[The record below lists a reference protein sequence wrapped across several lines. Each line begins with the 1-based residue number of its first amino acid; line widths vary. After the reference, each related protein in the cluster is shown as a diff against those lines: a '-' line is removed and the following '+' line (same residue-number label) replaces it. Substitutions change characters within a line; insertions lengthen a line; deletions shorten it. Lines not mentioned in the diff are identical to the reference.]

1 MITLGAYTV
10 ERLLYLVW
18 NWNFF
23 QHQPLADIL
32 LAFLHGLRFDL
43 SAVAIL
49 SAIPFLI
56 SAVISMWK
64 PRWENASVTRY
75 SLAALFLI
83 FQTPTMLLN
92 LGDTEFVS
100 FLGRRYTFDAL
111 FFMREVPGKFWSLA
125 SFYWFLAT
133 IIFAIYVLYA
143 TALFLAAN
151 YWKPNPIVNARWRR
165 AVNCFVALIA
175 LAIASRGGLQNKPIN
190 FAHAQVFLNPAM
202 NNLVLN
208 SSFTFIQTIRR
219 ESLPR
224 DLYFKET
231 EEMLAELRKGIA
243 EHSLLNEPSFKRPEQ
258 KPNIVLIIMESF
270 ALEYMG
276 KPHGGQ
282 GYTPFLDELAEKS
295 LFFTNTFANAR
306 RSIEGIG
313 AIMGGVPAL
322 MNEPFISSQYLTN
335 YYLGLGSLLQEQGY
349 RTAFF
354 HGAENGS
361 MYFDQFMKAAGVK
374 EYYGKSQYPRPEE
387 TDGTWGIWDEPF
399 LQWMNGKL
407 GEFETPFFA
416 SVFSLTSHNPFPIP
430 KEYAGKFPKG
440 TLDIHEVI
448 GYSDYA
454 LKKFFESASKEKWFQ
469 NTVFIITADHTY
481 KIGRKEYDNDLGHY
495 RVPLLIYSPSI
506 QWPKIDTTQVV
517 QHVDLMPT
525 ILDIAGS
532 EEKERN
538 YLGNSVFQPGDRYA
552 VTLSDGTY
560 LMIAK
565 DYYLRYRRGGQYEM
579 FSMLPGNEGPLQE
592 PAERKAALE
601 MRMKAVL
608 QYFSQGLW
616 DNKLYYPTR
625 FE

>member
-1 MITLGAYTV
+1 M
-10 ERLLYLVW
+10 YLFW

-23 QHQPLADIL
+23 QHQPTSDLL
-32 LAFLHGLRFDL
+32 LALIHGLRFDL
-43 SAVAIL
+43 SAIAIL
-49 SAIPFLI
+49 SAIPFLL
-56 SAVISMWK
+56 SAVISLWK
-64 PRWENASVTRY
+64 PSWENSRQVSY
-75 SLAALFLI
+75 FLAALFLV
-83 FQTPTMLLN
+83 FQGPTMLLN

-100 FLGRRYTFDAL
+100 FLGRRYTYDAL
-111 FFMREVPGKFWSLA
+111 FFMREIPGKFTSLVA
-125 SFYWFLAT
+125 FYWFLAT
-133 IIFAIYVLYA
+133 LIFGLFFLYA
-143 TALFLAAN
+143 FSLFFAARN
-151 YWKPNPIVNARWRR
+151 WKAQPEVKARWARG
-165 AVNCFVALIA
+165 VNIFVALA
-175 LAIASRGGLQNKPIN
+175 LLIIASRGGLQNKPIN

-224 DLYFKET
+224 EKYFDNT
-231 EEMLAELRKGIA
+231 EEMLTALKKGIS
-243 EHSLLNEPSFKRPEQ
+243 EDSLLNSSGFQRPSQ

-276 KPHGGQ
+276 KPHGDQ
-282 GYTPFLDELAEKS
+282 GYTPFLDELAGKS

-349 RTAFF
+349 QTAFF

-361 MYFDQFMKAAGVK
+361 MYFDQFMKAAGVQN
-374 EYYGKSQYPRPEE
+374 YYGKSQYPRPEE
-387 TDGTWGIWDEPF
+387 NDGTWGIWDEPF
-399 LQWMNGKL
+399 FQWTSSQLSGFQ
-407 GEFETPFFA
+407 EPFFA
-416 SVFSLTSHNPFPIP
+416 SIFSLTSHNPFPIP
-430 KEYAGKFPKG
+430 PQYAGKFPKG
-440 TLDIHEVI
+440 NLDIHEVI
-448 GYSDYA
+448 GYSDFA
-454 LKKFFESASKEKWFQ
+454 LRKFFETASKEKWFQ

-481 KIGRKEYDNDLGHY
+481 KSSRREYDNELGRY
-495 RVPLLIYSPSI
+495 RVPLLIYSPTI
-506 QWPKIDTTQVV
+506 QWPKIDTTEVV

-538 YLGNSVFQPGDRYA
+538 YLGNSVFQPGDRFA
-552 VTLSDGTY
+552 VNYSDGTY
-560 LMIAK
+560 LLIAK
-565 DYYLRYRRGGQYEM
+565 DYYLRFRRGGQFEM
-579 FSMLPGNEGPLQE
+579 FSMQNAGGEIVSE
-592 PAERKAALE
+592 PAERKRELE
-601 MRMKAVL
+601 TRLKAVL
-608 QYFSQGLW
+608 QYFSQGMW